1 MRGRFVLSV
10 LLLLLVM
17 QGTVVAQEEWEEHDI
32 MEVCFY
38 GGLGIPVG
46 GVTEWGDSLGAETGW
61 SLGFDLGY
69 FLSSQWVL
77 GFTFLYTE
85 FSISDVEPLANSGH
99 HHRLYDPNV
108 YIKYYFPGEG
118 NWSPYVKGHVGLN
131 HVKFSTE
138 YSFAEAG
145 YREFSYG
152 PGVAFGVGAGL
163 FYYTSDFGGL
173 FLEANYQY
181 LMSKDIEKRFGGV
194 TYVFGEDIGT
204 VDIHAGIRVLI
215 GPGE

>member
-1 MRGRFVLSV
+1 MRGRLILSV

-17 QGTVVAQEEWEEHDI
+17 QGTAVAQEELEEHDI
-32 MEVCFY
+32 LEVGLY

-46 GVTEWGDSLGAETGW
+46 GITDWGDSLGAEIGW
-61 SLGFDLGY
+61 SLGFDVGY
-69 FLSSQWVL
+69 FLSNQWVL
-77 GFTFLYTE
+77 GFTFMYTE
-85 FSISDVEPLANSGH
+85 FKISEIELLANSGQ

-108 YIKYYFPGEG
+108 YIKYYFPSET
-118 NWSPYVKGHVGLN
+118 NWAPYLKGHVGRN
-131 HVKFSTE
+131 HVKFSTRYYDIE
-138 YSFAEAG
+138 DG

-152 PGVAFGVGAGL
+152 PGMAFGVGAGL

-181 LMSKDIEKRFGGV
+181 LLSKDLEKRFGGK
-194 TYVFGEDIGT
+194 TYVFGENIST
-204 VDIHAGIRVLI
+204 VDIHGGIRVLI